1 MDKYFLY
8 SQEGCEFCD
17 DLKKVLDENSIR
29 YKIKD
34 VVRNRVE
41 WEKVRMSQKIK
52 YTPVFVIANADR
64 RDVRYLYLRDVQFMK
79 VPIVHLNIIVN

>member
-17 DLKKVLDENSIR
+17 NLKKVLDENSIR

-64 RDVRYLYLRDVQFMK
+64 RDVRFLAVDKDFDTPEELIK
-79 VPIVHLNIIVN
+79 ILKK

>member
-64 RDVRYLYLRDVQFMK
+64 RDVRFLAVDKDFDTPEELIK
-79 VPIVHLNIIVN
+79 ILKK